1 MAAPLIAG
9 LVLALSML
17 LPDNEV
23 PEDAMFGTGFAALF
37 VFAFL
42 AVPGTAA
49 AAIAGAVALVT
60 MRTRAWAGLAAVTGG
75 ALFAIKPYVEALRYG
90 EMFASD
96 ELGLPMLVALMS
108 GIPLIL
114 VPNVLLWLA
123 WLRNR

>member
-1 MAAPLIAG
+1 MPPAPTTRESARDFARSAPAYKGLIRATMAAPLIAG

-75 ALFAIKPYVEALRYG
+75 A
-90 EMFASD
+90 
-96 ELGLPMLVALMS
+96 
-108 GIPLIL
+108 
-114 VPNVLLWLA
+114 
-123 WLRNR
+123 